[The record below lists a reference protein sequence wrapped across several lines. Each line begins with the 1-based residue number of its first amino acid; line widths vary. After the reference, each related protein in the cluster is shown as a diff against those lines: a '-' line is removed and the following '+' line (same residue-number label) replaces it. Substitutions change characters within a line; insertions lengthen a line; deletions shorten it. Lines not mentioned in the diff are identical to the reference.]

1 VYLGPPRDAAQ
12 PYIPPGTPAPSVT
25 DGPRRGAGGRQP
37 GGRNIPV
44 SVWLLRVWQATGG
57 VPSYSYQPVSRFW
70 TFQAIEGGWL
80 LALALVLLA
89 GTVWLV
95 RRSE

>member
-1 VYLGPPRDAAQ
+1 MPNA
-12 PYIPPGTPAPSVT
+12 PAWCMPTARAGRPS
-25 DGPRRGAGGRQP
+25 GWWWA
-37 GGRNIPV
+37 
-44 SVWLLRVWQATGG
+44 
-57 VPSYSYQPVSRFW
+57 
-70 TFQAIEGGWL
+70 FQLIEGGWL